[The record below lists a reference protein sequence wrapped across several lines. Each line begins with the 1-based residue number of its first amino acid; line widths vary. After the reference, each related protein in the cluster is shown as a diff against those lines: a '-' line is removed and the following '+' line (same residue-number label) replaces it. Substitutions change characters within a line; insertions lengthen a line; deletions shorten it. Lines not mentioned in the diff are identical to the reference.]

1 MTGCIFWKIQ
11 NMMLHIPQVLNKHQV
26 AELREQIQQQSV
38 WIDGTHSAGPQAQ
51 KIKNNLQVDIQSNVY
66 ESVSHSVLNALQQ
79 NLLLRSAALPK
90 HTLSP
95 MFNCY
100 QSQGNY
106 GNHVDNAIQYST
118 KTGQMIRTDVSI
130 TLFLSE
136 PDEYEG
142 GELIIEDTYGSHE
155 VKLDS
160 GDSIVYPATIL
171 HRVEPVTQGRR
182 IAAFTWIQSMVKD
195 DWQRTMLFN
204 LDMTIIKLRQQ
215 LGDTEEVVS
224 LTSHYHNLLRQWGDL

>member
-1 MTGCIFWKIQ
+1 MI
-11 NMMLHIPQVLNKHQV
+11 LHIPNLLSKQQVQSI
-26 AELREQIQQQSV
+26 REAMQQDNQ
-38 WIDGTHSAGPQAQ
+38 WISGKSTAGGQAQ
-51 KIKNNLQVDIQSNVY
+51 QIKNNLQIDAGSELYQQLSQFVCQQIKHAPLMQSF
-66 ESVSHSVLNALQQ
+66 
-79 NLLLRSAALPK
+79 ALPK
-90 HTLSP
+90 EILAP

-100 QSQGNY
+100 QNQGNY
-106 GNHVDNAIQYST
+106 GNHVDNSIQYSA

-130 TLFLSE
+130 TVFLSE

-155 VKLDS
+155 VKLDA
-160 GDSIVYPATIL
+160 GDAIVYPATSL